1 MVQKT
6 GASML
11 TDLIYCFLKQMNNH
25 CTGLGNIITLLL
37 ERAKKKHFSDFLFFV
52 HTTGIRNNDLV

>member
-6 GASML
+6 GVSML
-11 TDLIYCFLKQMNNH
+11 TDLMYCFLKQTNNH

-37 ERAKKKHFSDFLFFV
+37 ERVKKHFSDFLFFF